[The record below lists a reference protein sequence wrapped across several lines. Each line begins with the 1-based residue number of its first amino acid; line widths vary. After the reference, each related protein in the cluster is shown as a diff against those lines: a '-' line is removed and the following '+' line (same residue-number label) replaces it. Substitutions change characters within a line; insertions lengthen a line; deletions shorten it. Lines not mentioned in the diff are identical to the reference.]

1 MYIYIYISYHVI
13 HNINHMIVAYS
24 HWSILNNNINS
35 QSSSQRWLRD
45 ISNTIWFLCIYIH
58 WTYMYH
64 ISIQANVYIHITSYH
79 FNHNIQSYDCFS
91 YNHRNVCI
99 HIAFNNCI
107 ISLSHKEMQ
116 AVHQIKYDSHTLV
129 LTVYVY
135 ISSYYN
141 NMIYI

>member
-1 MYIYIYISYHVI
+1 MKYIYIFHILLFTISITWLLHTVI
-13 HNINHMIVAYS
+13 DQYWISA
-24 HWSILNNNINS
+24 SILNHYCKDDWEIF
-35 QSSSQRWLRD
+35 QIQCDFYVYTFTELICT
-45 ISNTIWFLCIYIH
+45 ISF
-58 WTYMYH
+58 
-64 ISIQANVYIHITSYH
+64 QANVYIHITSYH
-79 FNHNIQSYDCFS
+79 FNHNIHSYDCFS

-107 ISLSHKEMQ
+107 ISLSHKEMH